1 MDFVWAAKTKH
12 KNVPKEKKNGK
23 GKESISEFENRT
35 LEKKNTGWNTGLYEI
50 SDKTPPITQTIC
62 VLKFQR
68 KIDFPRFS
76 IDIMLIRP

>member
-1 MDFVWAAKTKH
+1 MYL
-12 KNVPKEKKNGK
+12 KKK
-23 GKESISEFENRT
+23 KMEKESNLFQSLRT
-35 LEKKNTGWNTGLYEI
+35 ELLKKKNTGWNTGLYEI